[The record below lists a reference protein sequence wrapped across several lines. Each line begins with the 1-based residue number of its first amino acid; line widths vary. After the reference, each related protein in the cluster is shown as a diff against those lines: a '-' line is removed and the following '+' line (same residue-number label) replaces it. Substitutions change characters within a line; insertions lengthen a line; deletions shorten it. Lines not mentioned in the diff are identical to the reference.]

1 MERGP
6 LQDVVRPSV
15 LIAIISVSDVG
26 QPVATVANPFAL
38 LMVVEAVLGHT
49 FEEFQTG
56 F

>member
-26 QPVATVANPFAL
+26 QPVATVANNL
-38 LMVVEAVLGHT
+38 CVIDGHGSRPRT
-49 FEEFQTG
+49 YL
-56 F
+56 